1 MQITINTTQCNNALD
16 LVTRFVSK
24 HATLPILENVYISAS
39 IDSLTLKGTDM
50 EKHIQ
55 LRIAAQVNQEWSLTV
70 NAKTLQNIMKTIDD
84 EEVEFITWSD
94 DSLTIKGVKD
104 TFTIKGI
111 SSNEYVA
118 LPEVQSETS
127 NIIDT
132 NTLIN
137 GISKIEYTIS
147 EKNFSPVL
155 TGLLLSVTSENN
167 SHITF
172 AGSDSFRLAE
182 YKSPLAGDHTPFT
195 LIIPKSNI
203 VDLQKVFEYQ
213 HAHGGEE
220 VTIRFSDNMIAFM
233 CPTDMGE
240 ITATSLLIQGKFPDY
255 NNEAIIPTQYTTSV
269 IVNKDQLEKAIKKI
283 LILTR
288 DINNYL
294 LIKTVTDTLTITSG
308 ATDKGDAQTS
318 IHAVV
323 NGDTQ
328 EIGINGKY
336 ISDFIKQAESD
347 EIHIHIIDNQKPLVL
362 KDPTN
367 DQYVYVAR
375 PLLK

>member
-1 MQITINTTQCNNALD
+1 
-16 LVTRFVSK
+16 
-24 HATLPILENVYISAS
+24 
-39 IDSLTLKGTDM
+39 
-50 EKHIQ
+50 
-55 LRIAAQVNQEWSLTV
+55 
-70 NAKTLQNIMKTIDD
+70 
-84 EEVEFITWSD
+84 
-94 DSLTIKGVKD
+94 
-104 TFTIKGI
+104 
-111 SSNEYVA
+111 
-118 LPEVQSETS
+118 VQSETQ
-127 NIIDT
+127 NTIDT
-132 NTLIN
+132 STLIN

-155 TGLLLSVTSENN
+155 TGLLLSVTSEKN
-167 SHITF
+167 SYITF

-182 YKSPLAGDHTPFT
+182 YKSPLAGDHKPFT
-195 LIIPKSNI
+195 LIIPKTNI

-220 VTIRFSDNMIAFM
+220 VTINFSDNMISFT

-240 ITATSLLIQGKFPDY
+240 IIATSLLIQGKFPDY
-255 NNEAIIPTQYTTSV
+255 NNEAIIPTQHKTSV
-269 IVNKDQLEKAIKKI
+269 IVNKDQLEKAIRKI

-294 LIKTVTDTLTITSG
+294 LIKTTEDTLTITSG
-308 ATDKGDAQTS
+308 VTDKGDAQTS
-318 IHAVV
+318 IPAVV
-323 NGDTQ
+323 NGDRQ

-336 ISDFIKQAESD
+336 ISDFIKQTESD

>member
-1 MQITINTTQCNNALD
+1 MQTTINTTQCNDALD

-24 HATLPILENVYISAS
+24 HATLPILENIYLNAS

-55 LRIAAQVNQEWSLTV
+55 LSIPATVNQEGSITV
-70 NAKTLQNIMKTIDD
+70 NAKTFQNIIKTIDGD
-84 EEVEFITWSD
+84 EIELVAGSD
-94 DSLTIKGVKD
+94 DSLTIKSATD

-111 SSNEYVA
+111 SSSEYVA
-118 LPEVQSETS
+118 LPEVQGDKS

-155 TGLLLSVTSENN
+155 TGLLVRVQDDENAK
-167 SHITF
+167 IIF

-182 YKSPLAGDHTPFT
+182 YKSPIIGSHTPCT
-195 LIIPKSNI
+195 VIIPKTNI

-213 HAHGGEE
+213 HEHGGEE
-220 VTIRFSDNMIAFM
+220 VTIRFSDNMIAFI

-240 ITATSLLIQGKFPDY
+240 VLATSLLIQGKFPDY
-255 NNEAIIPTQYTTSV
+255 NNEAIIPTQYKTSV
-269 IVNKDQLEKAIKKI
+269 IVDKDQLDKAIRKI

-294 LIKTVTDTLTITSG
+294 LIKTTDNKLTITS
-308 ATDKGDAQTS
+308 
-318 IHAVV
+318 
-323 NGDTQ
+323 
-328 EIGINGKY
+328 
-336 ISDFIKQAESD
+336 
-347 EIHIHIIDNQKPLVL
+347 
-362 KDPTN
+362 
-367 DQYVYVAR
+367 
-375 PLLK
+375 